1 MIELI
6 SLASISVIIV
16 GFLVYKNNK
25 LQKEYKISQENLQQ
39 SELHIATLVERT
51 ATLKELHDKY
61 SQLEDEYKKQ
71 TSYISTLKEENSK
84 YKTSLDAKEN
94 RMAEILKEVTEFKVA
109 FETLQSNSTKDKELI
124 SQLQTQLSE
133 QKNAMDE
140 RVKDLKENEE
150 KLKEQ
155 FKNLANEILDNNS
168 KKFSEQNTQNLS
180 LILNPMKQQL
190 QDFKKKVEDVYDKEA
205 KDRSLLSHE
214 LKTLKE
220 LNQKMSQDAQNLT
233 TALKGENKTQGS
245 WGEMVLEKVLESSG
259 LRLGE
264 EYIRETTLKNDDG
277 EKYRPDV
284 IVNLPN
290 DRQVIIDAKTSLTNY
305 EQYVSSVDEI
315 EKMNYLTLHIKSIN
329 THIDSLSNKRYEE
342 LKGVNTLDFIFMFIP
357 IESALMLAMESD
369 KGLFDKAFKK
379 KIVLVSPT
387 TLLVA
392 LKAVENSWRY
402 EKQAQS
408 TTEVIRLAEK
418 LYSKVRTFVE
428 DFEKV
433 GKNLTQAQK
442 SYDDAYKKLSS
453 GKDNIVRQIEVF
465 KEKSSI
471 SPSKQISQDIVD
483 SAMVDQIENME
494 E

>member
-6 SLASISVIIV
+6 SVSGVSIVVV
-16 GFLVYKNNK
+16 GLLVYRIVKI
-25 LQKEYKISQENLQQ
+25 QKEKQLAQNNLQQ

-51 ATLKELHDKY
+51 ASLEQLNTKYAQLEQELKE
-61 SQLEDEYKKQ
+61 QNE
-71 TSYISTLKEENSK
+71 YISTLKEENSR
-84 YKTSLDAKEN
+84 YKTSLNAKEIRKN
-94 RMAEILKEVTEFKVA
+94 EIYEEFSKLKTNLEA
-109 FETLQSNSTKDKELI
+109 LQINSTKDKELI
-124 SQLQTQLSE
+124 SALQTQLSE
-133 QKNAMDE
+133 QKNAIEM

-150 KLKEQ
+150 KLKIQ
-155 FKNLANEILDNNS
+155 FQNLANEILDTNS

-190 QDFKKKVEDVYDKEA
+190 QEFKKKVEDVYDKEA

-214 LKTLKE
+214 LKALKE

-245 WGEMVLEKVLESSG
+245 WGEMVLERVLESSG
-259 LRLGE
+259 LRLNE

-305 EQYVSSVDEI
+305 EQYVSSQNEI
-315 EKMNYLTLHIKSIN
+315 DKINALTLHIKSIN

-357 IESALMLAMESD
+357 IESALMLAMETD

-433 GKNLTQAQK
+433 GRNLGQAQK
-442 SYDDAYKKLSS
+442 SYDEAYKKLSS

-465 KEKSSI
+465 KEKSNI

-483 SAMVDQIENME
+483 SAMIDTVE
-494 E
+494 

>member
-1 MIELI
+1 MVELI
-6 SLASISVIIV
+6 SLGTVSVVIIS
-16 GFLVYKNNK
+16 FLIYRNIKIQKDYK
-25 LQKEYKISQENLQQ
+25 QSQEFSQQ
-39 SELHIATLVERT
+39 SELKIATLVERT
-51 ATLKELHDKY
+51 ASLEQLSQKY
-61 SQLEDEYKKQ
+61 SQLEEEYKEQ
-71 TSYISTLKEENSK
+71 NNYISTLKEENSK
-84 YKTSLDAKEN
+84 YITSLNAKEIRKN
-94 RMAEILKEVTEFKVA
+94 EIYEEFSKLKINLED
-109 FETLQSNSTKDKELI
+109 LQTNSTKDKELI
-124 SQLQTQLSE
+124 SALQTQLSE
-133 QKNAMDE
+133 QKNAIEM

-150 KLKEQ
+150 KLKTQ
-155 FKNLANEILDNNS
+155 FQNLANEILDTNS

-190 QDFKKKVEDVYDKEA
+190 QEFKKKVEDVYDKEA

-214 LKTLKE
+214 LKALKE

-245 WGEMVLEKVLESSG
+245 WGEMVLERVLESSG
-259 LRLGE
+259 LRLNE

-305 EQYVSSVDEI
+305 EQYVSSQNEI
-315 EKMNYLTLHIKSIN
+315 EKLNALTLHIKSIN

-357 IESALMLAMESD
+357 IESALMLAMETD

-433 GKNLTQAQK
+433 GKNLGQAQK
-442 SYDDAYKKLSS
+442 SYDEAYKKLSS

-465 KEKSSI
+465 KEKSNI

-483 SAMVDQIENME
+483 SAMIDVVE
-494 E
+494 

>member
-1 MIELI
+1 LVELI
-6 SLASISVIIV
+6 SLGAGSVVII
-16 GFLVYKNNK
+16 GFLIYRNVKI
-25 LQKEYKISQENLQQ
+25 QKEYKLSQENLQY
-39 SELHIATLVERT
+39 SELQIATLVERT
-51 ATLKELHDKY
+51 ATLEQLNNKY
-61 SQLEDEYKKQ
+61 LQLEQEYKEQ
-71 TSYISTLKEENSK
+71 AGYVTTLKEENSQ
-84 YKTSLDAKEN
+84 YKASLNAKET
-94 RMAEILKEVTEFKVA
+94 RAAEIIAEVSSFKTA
-109 FETLQSNSTKDKELI
+109 FENLQSNSTKDKELI

-220 LNQKMSQDAQNLT
+220 LNLKMSQDAQNLT

-259 LRLGE
+259 LRLNE

-284 IVNLPN
+284 IVNLPAN
-290 DRQVIIDAKTSLTNY
+290 RQVIIDAKTSLTNY
-305 EQYVSSVDEI
+305 EQYTSTQDVI
-315 EKMNYLTLHIKSIN
+315 EKKGYLNLHIKSIN
-329 THIDSLSNKRYEE
+329 THIDSLSNKNYEE
-342 LKGVNTLDFIFMFIP
+342 LRGVNTLDFIFMFIP

-418 LYSKVRTFVE
+418 LYNKVRTFVE

-433 GKNLTQAQK
+433 GKNLSQAQK

-471 SPSKQISQDIVD
+471 NPSKQISQDIVD
-483 SAMVDQIENME
+483 SAMVDQIESIE

>member
-1 MIELI
+1 LCGV
-6 SLASISVIIV
+6 SLVVV
-16 GFLVYKNNK
+16 GFFVYKNIK
-25 LQKEYKISQENLQQ
+25 IQKEYRLLQENLQQ
-39 SELHIATLVERT
+39 SELHIATLSERT
-51 ATLKELHDKY
+51 VTLEKLNEKY
-61 SQLEDEYKKQ
+61 TQLEDEYKEQ
-71 TSYISTLKEENSK
+71 NNYISTLKEENSK
-84 YKTSLDAKEN
+84 YKTSLNEKET
-94 RMAEILKEVTEFKVA
+94 RVAEIIAEVSSFKTA
-109 FETLQSNSTKDKELI
+109 FENLQSNSTKDKELI
-124 SQLQTQLSE
+124 SALQTQLSE

-305 EQYVSSVDEI
+305 EQYVSSIDDI
-315 EKMNYLTLHIKSIN
+315 EKINYLTLHIKSIN

-357 IESALMLAMESD
+357 IESALMLAMETD

-418 LYSKVRTFVE
+418 LYNKVRTFVE

-433 GKNLTQAQK
+433 GKNLGQAQK
-442 SYDDAYKKLSS
+442 SYDEAYKKLSS

-465 KEKSSI
+465 KEKSNI

-483 SAMVDQIENME
+483 SAMVDTVE
-494 E
+494 EVSLSET